1 MAEFHSGLG
10 KEAWNALFNF
20 EPLFVNSEACDGA
33 GPIVV
38 LEPVCVVTT
47 GIGVVHSPCD
57 RIKGTEPVL
66 PARGW

>member
-1 MAEFHSGLG
+1 
-10 KEAWNALFNF
+10 
-20 EPLFVNSEACDGA
+20 
-33 GPIVV
+33 VV